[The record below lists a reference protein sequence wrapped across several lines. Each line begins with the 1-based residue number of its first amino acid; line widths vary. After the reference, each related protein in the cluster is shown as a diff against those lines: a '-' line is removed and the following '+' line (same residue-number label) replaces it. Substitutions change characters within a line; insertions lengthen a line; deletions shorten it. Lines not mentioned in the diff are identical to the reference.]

1 MKKLIIKSVLV
12 LLAFT
17 FTSCE
22 KEVIV
27 DLETAKPRL
36 VINAPLEWQK
46 GTDGSDQYIK
56 LSLTAGYYEPT
67 VPRVTNAVVQVTDET
82 GNTFNFVQV
91 STPGTY
97 ECHNFIPVLNRKYF
111 LEVLYENEIYTG
123 EEVLYPVVDFNS
135 TSQRNDGG
143 INSED
148 VEVKAFFTDP
158 AAVANYYLSKKVS
171 PVNSIPE
178 YGSFNDEFFDGNQI
192 FDLLTNADLKALDEI
207 TFTLYGVSKRHHEY
221 LVKLLNATGGN
232 PFQPIP
238 GVVKGNVLNTTTS
251 ANYPLG
257 YFSVSET
264 SRITHIV
271 E

>member
-1 MKKLIIKSVLV
+1 
-12 LLAFT
+12 LA
-17 FTSCE
+17 
-22 KEVIV
+22 
-27 DLETAKPRL
+27 
-36 VINAPLEWQK
+36 WQK

-67 VPRVTNAVVQVTDET
+67 VPKVTDAEVIVTDEL
-82 GNTFNFVQV
+82 GNTFEFLQEAN
-91 STPGTY
+91 PGKY
-97 ECHNFIPVLNRKYF
+97 ECHTFLPALNRKYF
-111 LEVLYENEIYTG
+111 LKVTYRGEVYQG
-123 EEVLYPVVDFNS
+123 EETLYSVVDFDS
-135 TSQRNDGG
+135 TSQTNDGG

-158 AAVANYYLSKKVS
+158 ASVANYYLSKKET

-192 FDLLTNADLKALDEI
+192 FDLFTDADLKAQDEV

-238 GVVKGNVLNTTTS
+238 GVVKGNMRNNTTP
-251 ANYPLG
+251 ANFPLG
-257 YFSVSET
+257 YFSLSQT
-264 SRITHIV
+264 ATITHIV